1 MPRKIDPSKIKVG
14 HGLAASDSVEVNALV
29 PSGAG
34 AAPAGL
40 TSHVQDDHNAHPAHA
55 VSIDNVPDTYNA
67 AHVEGALDELSAL
80 VPPRPPA
87 LGKGLEFMSVNMLPD
102 WGVLKLDDGPISQ
115 RVPSL
120 NLDWDNDIQKNG
132 AAVYPYY
139 WNAFHI
145 TDFETQGMEWRRQF
159 LEIENNDPKDPHFN
173 THDAGYLGGGAGTAH
188 IGEFR
193 RELDDG
199 GVSTQTTHCIIPSSG
214 AAGGKKVVVSG
225 VVYPADRGTLALIR
239 CCPGGE
245 LEEIC
250 HDVDLLK
257 RCLAAINLGQ
267 GILDKC
273 DGDPGG
279 IFTLGEAGGDEAPAS
294 TNPYSFPGR
303 ATGQYNLEEL
313 HTGEVAHYMLYAG
326 NDLPAPFSDADE
338 DGNKGWNYAGQVR
351 LGTDPNA
358 GVAVIANGIPIL
370 GGGSHARG
378 GGHDQ
383 NFLAYRLPYMNDYSL
398 ESGLRFTPAAE
409 KERYSKKPAVPG
421 GNTTTFGEYPNFDK
435 EYWTWQVARYR
446 HQFSLTDNI
455 ILDGEPR
462 ESGTYLLIHFKK
474 EEYFEA
480 LVRDGVWP
488 TNDQIYSQN
497 LYNTADVEDTDN
509 KADNLVGWSPH
520 VKPGDP
526 RPGYDVLRRVVFED
540 PSGLK
545 SNQVISS
552 NATIRKDQ
560 GLGEFQTISGVKYFP
575 GEGQS
580 MGKNPTFFDFDFH
593 FVFGGSEDVDAGY
606 VGFWEN
612 AWRNNGFETEGEN
625 PDEDRTKLTSETPV
639 ILGFG
644 AFTSSKVQYDGGAVI
659 EPTDLFEWDLS
670 FMHRF
675 RDEHVSVSS
684 RDLSVHLAD
693 TPLATDVATISAGKV
708 RVNGGNYK
716 GPAPKFSTQAA
727 VRIFHRRPLTH
738 LSAEQGVDPIPA
750 RVENAIHASHRVP
763 VNELSSGGNDLN
775 LLFHS
780 ESMKHAGYGNVMNG
794 GEPDD
799 HLQTTVKDA
808 EERFLDEV
816 YRWRGDFTNP
826 TTGQSPETPSNME
839 QLIGPGLPHGP
850 MPIKFPVRKVAAD
863 QGSQGP
869 WQDAC
874 WLHTLS
880 HEKSLAGVENKNEAQ
895 VAGLPDRNPSVLEG
909 VTSSQPSNGI
919 LLYPHKN
926 YDVGYAPSTS
936 HLTARG
942 ADPQFNYSTCSNDRE
957 YVRAFHIEGG
967 EGQTKIVFTIK
978 GLNLNHFQRTPGQL
992 GNDVMAILIKV
1003 PGLTTWMDLGRKDG
1017 DGPSKQDAFK
1027 DGAGCRVVG
1036 SKTKNLEPSIE
1047 DQIRACQVEA
1057 HIGPSASLAAGFD
1070 RDGGPEI
1077 PILMKVIL
1085 KDHPKAR
1092 LMNFEHG
1099 GPDGPCSGLLGL
1111 IQINARFDG

>member
-40 TSHVQDDHNAHPAHA
+40 TTHVQDDHNAHPAHA

-67 AHVEGALDELSAL
+67 SHVEGALDELSAL

-87 LGKGLEFMSVNMLPD
+87 LGKGLEFMGINMLPD
-102 WGVLKLDDGPISQ
+102 WGILKLDDGPISQ

-173 THDAGYLGGGAGTAH
+173 THDASYLGGGSGTAH

-214 AAGGKKVVVSG
+214 PAGGKKVVVSG

-313 HTGEVAHYMLYAG
+313 HTGEYAHYMNDAG
-326 NDLPAPFSDADE
+326 NDLPAPFDDADE

-383 NFLAYRLPYMNDYSL
+383 NFLAYRLPYMDDYSL

-409 KERYSKKPAVPG
+409 KGRFSKKPAVPG
-421 GNTTTFGEYPNFDK
+421 GDTTTFGEYPNFDK
-435 EYWTWQVARYR
+435 EYWTWQIARYR
-446 HQFSLTDNI
+446 HQFSLTDDI
-455 ILDGEPR
+455 ILEGEPR

-497 LYNTADVEDTDN
+497 LYNTDDVEDTDN
-509 KADNLVGWSPH
+509 KANNSAKNGE
-520 VKPGDP
+520 P

-540 PSGLK
+540 PSGR
-545 SNQVISS
+545 SPCQVISS
-552 NATIRKDQ
+552 NATIRASQEID
-560 GLGEFQTISGVKYFP
+560 LFQTISGVKYFP
-575 GEGQS
+575 GSGGV
-580 MGKNPTFFDFDFH
+580 GKTASRFSFDFH
-593 FVFGGSEDVDAGY
+593 FVFGGSEDVDDGS
-606 VGFWEN
+606 VGLWEN
-612 AWRNNGFETEGEN
+612 SWRNNGYEN
-625 PDEDRTKLTSETPV
+625 QVINPLEDRTKLTSETPV
-639 ILGFG
+639 ILGVG
-644 AFTSSKVQYDGGAVI
+644 AFTGAKELATHSTLVN
-659 EPTDLFEWDLS
+659 LSHAHEWVMS
-670 FMHRF
+670 WGYRF
-675 RDEHVSVSS
+675 RDEHIGLSS
-684 RDLSVHLAD
+684 RDLSNHLAD
-693 TPLATDVATISAGKV
+693 TPLATDVATIKSGQLLIQ
-708 RVNGGNYK
+708 GGDYR
-716 GPAPKFSTQAA
+716 GVLPKFSTQAA

-738 LSAEQGVDPIPA
+738 LSASQGFDPNTAEVDA
-750 RVENAIHASHRVP
+750 AIHISHRVP
-763 VNELSSGGNDLN
+763 VNEMTSGGEGLN
-775 LLFHS
+775 LLFHGS
-780 ESMKHAGYGNVMNG
+780 TTGNAGYGNLLNG
-794 GEPDD
+794 GEPITT
-799 HLQTTVKDA
+799 LQTSIKDA

-816 YRWRGDFTNP
+816 YRWRSDFTNP
-826 TTGQSPETPSNME
+826 ATGKTPETASNME

-850 MPIKFPVRKVAAD
+850 VPIKVPVRKSAD
-863 QGSQGP
+863 DVGTNAM
-869 WQDAC
+869 WQNAC
-874 WLHTLS
+874 WLYTQS
-880 HEKSLAGVENKNEAQ
+880 HENSLAGVENNHEAQ

-919 LLYPHKN
+919 LMYPQKN
-926 YDVGYAPSTS
+926 YNVGYTPTTL
-936 HLTARG
+936 HLAARG
-942 ADPQFNYSTCSNDRE
+942 IDAQFDYSSCSQDRE

-967 EGQTKIVFTIK
+967 EGQTKIVFTFK
-978 GLNLNHFQRTPGQL
+978 GINLHHFERKPGQL
-992 GNDVMAILIKV
+992 GNDNMAILIKV

-1036 SKTKNLEPSIE
+1036 SKTKDLEPSIE
-1047 DQIRACQVEA
+1047 DQIRGCQVEA
-1057 HIGPSASLAAGFD
+1057 HVGPSASLAAGFD
-1070 RDGGPEI
+1070 RAGGPEI

-1085 KDHPKAR
+1085 KDHPKTK
-1092 LMNFEHG
+1092 LMNFEQG
-1099 GPDGPCSGLLGL
+1099 GPDGPCSGLVGL